1 MNTREANSATDI
13 AVATCITFIIT
24 VIITTAFGSNVIY
37 SVNINVNEVD
47 RHFKENKVDNSQK
60 GTIIINNN
68 NYVDNKRS

>member
-37 SVNINVNEVD
+37 SVNIID